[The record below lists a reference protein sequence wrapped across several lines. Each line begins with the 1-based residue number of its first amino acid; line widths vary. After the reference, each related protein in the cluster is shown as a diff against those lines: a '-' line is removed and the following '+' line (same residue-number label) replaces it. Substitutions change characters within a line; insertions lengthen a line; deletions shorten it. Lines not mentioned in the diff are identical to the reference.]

1 MNISR
6 MKTNSFLY
14 LLAVLGLAGLVACAA
29 PPAAESQSEA
39 FADEAQAEAETA
51 PAEPHPVAAP
61 APKPKP
67 KPQAYTAPTP
77 APPPPVIT
85 VTVPAGTE
93 VHVTLS
99 SVVDSAT
106 SQIGDQLTA
115 SASQPVVIG
124 DREAIPSGSTIYGEV
139 VDVIP
144 AKKGLKVSEKGGSIL
159 LAFNQVTTPS
169 GTTTDLRASL
179 AEAAKSGA
187 KTGKIIGGSAA
198 GGAVLG
204 KLLGDKS
211 KDTAVGAVIGTG
223 IGTAV
228 AAGTKGKEVTIPE
241 GAELVI
247 LIDEDLTIPVT

>member
-6 MKTNSFLY
+6 MKTNLFLY

-29 PPAAESQSEA
+29 PPAAESQGEA

-99 SVVDSAT
+99 SSVDSAT

-115 SASQPVVIG
+115 TTSRPVVIG
-124 DREAIPSGSTIYGEV
+124 DRVAIPSGSTFYGEV
-139 VDVIP
+139 VDVVP

-198 GGAVLG
+198 AGAVLG
-204 KLLGDKS
+204 KLLGDKG

>member
-6 MKTNSFLY
+6 MKTNLFLY

-29 PPAAESQSEA
+29 PPAAESQGEA

-61 APKPKP
+61 APKP

-115 SASQPVVIG
+115 TASRPVVIG
-124 DREAIPSGSTIYGEV
+124 DRVAIPSGSTFYGEV
-139 VDVIP
+139 VDVVP

-198 GGAVLG
+198 AGAVLG
-204 KLLGDKS
+204 KLLGDKG